1 MPDQPVSAKTV
12 PTYAAAFRCIGAS
25 CEDPCCGDWNIPLD
39 KATYDYYQ
47 QFPLNKLGSV
57 VQNFV
62 FLEDTAAAAQG
73 TYAQIHRTPS
83 GPCPF
88 FDSDRLCSIQREYGP
103 RLLSATCSIYPRSLS
118 RVNGE
123 LEGSLSLSC
132 PEAAR
137 NILLVPDFMQVEG
150 DLNSGDFRTDN
161 FFQLRNSSTH
171 KPHAFFHALRTL
183 LIEVVRDR
191 SRPIWQRLLLIGL
204 LCKRLEETTATA
216 GDEAVPALL
225 ADFRQFLE
233 SKDLHTEFKNMPGSL
248 RIKLEVVLGLT
259 NERVQD
265 TRGNRFRDT
274 FWNFVEG
281 IGSPIGSMP
290 GDDIE
295 RFQHAEEN
303 YHRPFLER
311 SPFILENYLL
321 NYIVQNL
328 FPFGREGSAQFI
340 PRSMFEEWILM
351 TTQFAWINALLIG
364 ISGHYK
370 ESFAEEHVVS
380 TIQSFTRAVEH
391 YPAVLNSIIE
401 YMKLRKLNTFQGMA
415 IMLKN

>member
-1 MPDQPVSAKTV
+1 
-12 PTYAAAFRCIGAS
+12 
-25 CEDPCCGDWNIPLD
+25 
-39 KATYDYYQ
+39 
-47 QFPLNKLGSV
+47 
-57 VQNFV
+57 
-62 FLEDTAAAAQG
+62 
-73 TYAQIHRTPS
+73 
-83 GPCPF
+83 
-88 FDSDRLCSIQREYGP
+88 
-103 RLLSATCSIYPRSLS
+103 
-118 RVNGE
+118 
-123 LEGSLSLSC
+123 
-132 PEAAR
+132 
-137 NILLVPDFMQVEG
+137 
-150 DLNSGDFRTDN
+150 
-161 FFQLRNSSTH
+161 
-171 KPHAFFHALRTL
+171 
-183 LIEVVRDR
+183 
-191 SRPIWQRLLLIGL
+191 
-204 LCKRLEETTATA
+204 
-216 GDEAVPALL
+216 
-225 ADFRQFLE
+225 
-233 SKDLHTEFKNMPGSL
+233 
-248 RIKLEVVLGLT
+248 
-259 NERVQD
+259 
-265 TRGNRFRDT
+265 
-274 FWNFVEG
+274 
-281 IGSPIGSMP
+281 MP

-370 ESFAEEHVVS
+370 EYFAEEHVVS